1 MFKLRPLPYAL
12 DALEPYI
19 SAHIMEIHYEKLH
32 QGYVNRLNKA
42 LENHPELYK
51 QSLEW
56 FLAAPDQLPESIR
69 TAVMRGAGGDY
80 NHSFFWEVMKKG
92 GGGEP
97 NGELGIVIKKYFGS
111 FEEFKK
117 QFSAVANGVFGSGWA
132 WLCFNKNGD
141 LELRESDDQDAPLTQ
156 GSQAILGLDVW
167 ENAYFLQYEN
177 RRAEYV
183 ENWWNIVNWNQAEE
197 NYRMIVE

>member
-19 SAHIMEIHYEKLH
+19 SSRIMEIHYEKLH

-42 LENHPELYK
+42 LEHHPALYK
-51 QSLEW
+51 ESLEW
-56 FLAAPDQLPESIR
+56 FLAAPDKIPAEIR
-69 TAVMRGAGGDY
+69 TEVMRGAGGDY
-80 NHSFFWEVMKKG
+80 NHSFFWAVMKKG

-97 NGELGIVIKKYFGS
+97 NGELAMVIKKYFGS
-111 FEEFKK
+111 FDEFKK

-132 WLCFNKNGD
+132 WLCINKNGD
-141 LELRESDDQDAPLTQ
+141 LELRESDDQDATITQ
-156 GSQAILGLDVW
+156 ELQPILGLDVW
-167 ENAYFLQYEN
+167 EHAYFLQYEN

-183 ENWWNIVNWNQAEE
+183 ENWWHIVNWDAAEE